1 MGSVA
6 WLASYATVGKC
17 WYVVTTLVVC
27 VCVCVCVC
35 DELMFVRMEVH
46 SFSMPFMSAIGR

>member
-1 MGSVA
+1 VA

-46 SFSMPFMSAIGR
+46 SLSMPFMSAIGR